1 MRKNMKTSREIKG
14 PIPEESSIPSDPSF
28 GVMPDSLTIDETTL
42 AKAQQDLSA
51 RPTVSIR
58 AKITL
63 GFVLLFLLCAGVSI
77 TSLITVSR
85 ISQKLRVM
93 ETVNRYAFEIQ
104 QARRF
109 EKNFFLYNT
118 NLADALENVQNAREV
133 LKTEG
138 ENIAAVI
145 GRDNFTTMT
154 VHLNRYQG
162 LLSSLKVPPPGSAQR
177 PSTPAQIE
185 GELRQ
190 YGAEMVFMAANL
202 ADKERRDVDEMI
214 RLSRLVP
221 LLFLGL
227 LLVLMIYET
236 HFLVRQIVR
245 PLNRF
250 VDYTLRIARGNY
262 TPIKPTRRYKDEFSQ
277 LGIAINWMMDQL
289 HKHQEQYI
297 QSRKLASIGTLTS
310 GIAHELN
317 NPLNNICIT
326 AESLIEDLDTIS
338 DEEKRKGLQDI
349 YTQAER
355 ASGTVQNLLD
365 FTRASPPAFASVS
378 VRELLGS
385 TLKLAGNEMKLNNI
399 RLDYTPDLADAR
411 ITGDFAQLQQV
422 FINLVINATQSM
434 PKGGI
439 LSIDVKENSEFVCV
453 DVRDTGVGIPQSII
467 EQIFDPFFTTKEN
480 GTGLGLSTSY
490 SIIKRHAGN
499 IQVSSRLNEGS
510 VFSVCIP
517 RAKEP

>member
-1 MRKNMKTSREIKG
+1 MLKNMKTSREKNRPRSEISLK
-14 PIPEESSIPSDPSF
+14 PVDPFF
-28 GVMPDSLTIDETTL
+28 GVLPDSLTIDEKTL

-63 GFVLLFLLCAGVSI
+63 GFFLLFLLCAGASI

-85 ISQKLRVM
+85 ISRKLQVM

-145 GRDNFTTMT
+145 GRENFQTMT
-154 VHLNRYQG
+154 VHLDRYQG
-162 LLSSLKVPPPGSAQR
+162 LLSSLKVPQPESAQR
-177 PSTPAQIE
+177 SGTPSQVE

-190 YGAEMVFMAANL
+190 YGAEMVFMAYNL

-221 LLFLGL
+221 LLFLGM
-227 LLVLMIYET
+227 LLVLLIYET

-250 VDYTLRIARGNY
+250 VDYTMRIARGDY

-297 QSRKLASIGTLTS
+297 QSRKMASIGTLTS

-326 AESLIEDLDTIS
+326 AESLIDDLDTIS
-338 DEEKRKGLQDI
+338 DEEKRRGLQDI

-365 FTRASPPAFASVS
+365 FTRASPPAFASLS
-378 VRELLGS
+378 VHELLDS
-385 TLKLAGNEMKLNNI
+385 TLKLAGNEIKLNNI
-399 RLDYTPDLADAR
+399 RLDYAPDQTEAR
-411 ITGDFAQLQQV
+411 VTGDFAQLQQV
-422 FINLVINATQSM
+422 FINLVINAIQAM

-439 LSIDVKENSEFVCV
+439 LSIDVREDAEFVCIQV
-453 DVRDTGVGIPQSII
+453 QDSGIGIPQSIVG
-467 EQIFDPFFTTKEN
+467 QIFDPFFTTKEN

-490 SIIKRHAGN
+490 SIIRRHGGN
-499 IQVSSRLNEGS
+499 IEVSSRLNEGS